1 MNNVQSERPSFDNDE
16 PRSKRKLSLNF
27 WSCFWLTFL
36 VVSLAYA
43 WHSFYVPPNNIA
55 WAEDYASAQRKA
67 ARSGK
72 PMVLYFTAKWCVPCR
87 VMKRQV
93 WADVQVMEL
102 VNAKFI
108 PVAIDVADPEN
119 AEIMTSYKIAGSPVT
134 VVCESQGKVVDWRT
148 GGISKSEF
156 LELLDSPH
164 FPNGKN
170 K

>member
-1 MNNVQSERPSFDNDE
+1 MNHLQSERPSFDNDE
-16 PRSKRKLSLNF
+16 PRSKRKFLFHF
-27 WSCFWLTFL
+27 WRFFWLTFL

-43 WHSFYVPPNNIA
+43 WHSFYVPPNDIA
-55 WAEDYASAQRKA
+55 WAEDYATAQRQA

-108 PVAIDVADPEN
+108 PVAIDVGDPEN
-119 AEIMTSYKIAGSPVT
+119 AEIMSSYKIAGSPVT

-148 GGISKSEF
+148 GGISKPEF
-156 LELLDSPH
+156 LELLDSPN
-164 FPNGKN
+164 FPNGEN
-170 K
+170 

>member
-1 MNNVQSERPSFDNDE
+1 MNHLQSERPSFDNDE
-16 PRSKRKLSLNF
+16 PRSKRKILFHF
-27 WSCFWLTFL
+27 WRFFWLTFL

-43 WHSFYVPPNNIA
+43 WHSFYVPPNDIA
-55 WAEDYASAQRKA
+55 WAEDYASAQRQA

-108 PVAIDVADPEN
+108 PVAIDVGDPEN
-119 AEIMTSYKIAGSPVT
+119 AEIMNSYKIAGSPVT
-134 VVCESQGKVVDWRT
+134 VVCGSQGKVVDWRT
-148 GGISKSEF
+148 GGISKPEF
-156 LELLDSPH
+156 LELLNPPNL
-164 FPNGKN
+164 PNGEN
-170 K
+170 